1 MEGVKREQLSSSV
14 SIPLSLAIDEVV
26 FLVNN
31 RNIVGIMNVLSNF
44 LNSIDSVAKETL
56 ETDVGPSATDIRKSR
71 RLNTASDSDI
81 ASGNVSDGV
90 NENNNDDILDIIEDS
105 GTVIEVADVRGD
117 SCSDISTVIADT
129 PAKSDIIKSS
139 SSTTTVHD
147 TGLKS
152 NVKNNYT
159 PGPIALSTTKSK
171 PSIVES
177 VSKGTD
183 DLKKSIKDKDLEIE
197 KLNAEC
203 LELEDKCASLTKEA
217 KEAWESYRISQ
228 ERAAARETELLDEVK
243 EIQRAKAAEKQ
254 QIVGQISKS
263 QTEMES
269 LIKQINTL
277 QDEKNSI
284 LAKLDEMDANEKL
297 WMTEKV
303 ILEEDLFQAR
313 SGSVQGVQS
322 LRDELSQAL
331 STADQL
337 RSDYATLTKL
347 SQIRQQELEQQNQEL
362 ERSLTEKD
370 REIAKVNIKIQ
381 QYDRNNPNTKE
392 IDELNKKIES
402 LSLGLEEEK
411 EKTVSL
417 EKKLKQSELAYKA
430 AQISWDDNRTS
441 LDKVIHDL
449 KIQLKQERHSS
460 ITPVLDTDADKMMK
474 MQEELDNYVA
484 QVHTLTRQL
493 LNKQGTVLELQ
504 AERAALK
511 SRVADLQTRNAK
523 NELQLTALRDIEADE
538 YDDNNDSYSAY
549 DNSNNTRLG
558 LQRRSKTSND
568 GEQGGHKVISGLK
581 QMGVNPNA
589 SVVRAVNY
597 IDTWTLITG
606 RLLRNYPLLRLGFV
620 LYLLFLHLWVLCI
633 LAWQTH
639 SLEMENDPK
648 ELLGSNLNAHGH
660 TNTILP

>member
-1 MEGVKREQLSSSV
+1 
-14 SIPLSLAIDEVV
+14 
-26 FLVNN
+26 
-31 RNIVGIMNVLSNF
+31 MNVLSNF

-56 ETDVGPSATDIRKSR
+56 ETDAGPSATDIRKNR
-71 RLNTASDSDI
+71 RINNASESDLSNK
-81 ASGNVSDGV
+81 A
-90 NENNNDDILDIIEDS
+90 EADDILDIIDDS
-105 GTVIEVADVRGD
+105 DAVFGESIEENNHNDHDNLVNTTALV
-117 SCSDISTVIADT
+117 ADT
-129 PAKSDIIKSS
+129 PAKSNDSMKGSSNTLNDTGFKSNIKS
-139 SSTTTVHD
+139 
-147 TGLKS
+147 
-152 NVKNNYT
+152 NYT
-159 PGPIALSTTKSK
+159 PGPIAVSSTKTKPTTSSSSSSSSSSVEYTTSK
-171 PSIVES
+171 A
-177 VSKGTD
+177 D
-183 DLKKSIKDKDLEIE
+183 DLKKIKDKDQEIE

-228 ERAAARETELLDEVK
+228 ERAAAREAELLDEVK
-243 EIQRAKAAEKQ
+243 DIQKAKAAEKQ

-263 QTEMES
+263 QNEMEN

-277 QDEKNSI
+277 QNENSS
-284 LAKLDEMDANEKL
+284 LLEKLDEMEANEDIWK
-297 WMTEKV
+297 TEQTK
-303 ILEEDLFQAR
+303 LEEDLFQAR

-322 LRDELSQAL
+322 LRDELAQAL

-347 SQIRQQELEQQNQEL
+347 SQIRQQELEQQTQEL
-362 ERSLTEKD
+362 EKSLTEKD

-392 IDELNKKIES
+392 IDELNRKIEL
-402 LSLGLEEEK
+402 LSIGLEEEK
-411 EKTVSL
+411 EKTMLL

-430 AQISWDDNRTS
+430 AQISWDDSRLN
-441 LDKVIHDL
+441 LDKAIHDL
-449 KIQLKQERHSS
+449 KTQLKQES
-460 ITPVLDTDADKMMK
+460 TPNLAPLVDTDANKILR
-474 MQEELDNYVA
+474 MQEEIDNYVA
-484 QVHTLTRQL
+484 QVQTLTRQL

-504 AERAALK
+504 AERSALK
-511 SRVADLQTRNAK
+511 SRVADLQTKIAE
-523 NELQLTALRDIEADE
+523 NELQLTALRDIEADDDY
-538 YDDNNDSYSAY
+538 YDDNNSS
-549 DNSNNTRLG
+549 NSNYNTYESGNSIKLG
-558 LQRRSKTSND
+558 LQKRGRTSND
-568 GEQGGHKVISGLK
+568 GEPSGHKVISGLK

-620 LYLLFLHLWVLCI
+620 LYLLFLHLWVLCV

-648 ELLGSNLNAHGH
+648 ELVSSNLSARGH